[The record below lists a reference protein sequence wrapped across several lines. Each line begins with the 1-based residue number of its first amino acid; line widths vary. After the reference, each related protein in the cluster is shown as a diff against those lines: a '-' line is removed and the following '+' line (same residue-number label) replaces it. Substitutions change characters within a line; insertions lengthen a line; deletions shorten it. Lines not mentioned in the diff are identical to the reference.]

1 MKLTQLRIR
10 NFRSCRDVSLEI
22 GNMHAL
28 VGANNAGKSTVL
40 RALDFLF
47 NPSIKSLNEESF
59 WNKDTTTEIRVEA
72 VFSELT
78 DNEKE
83 ALNACL
89 KPDGTFHM
97 ARSAI
102 MGSGNGDSDSDGT
115 PGRKFQLGSDARP
128 SGYGM
133 DPRSGGSFGPC
144 F

>member
-97 ARSAI
+97 EI
-102 MGSGNGDSDSDGT
+102 
-115 PGRKFQLGSDARP
+115 GRAHV
-128 SGYGM
+128 
-133 DPRSGGSFGPC
+133 
-144 F
+144 